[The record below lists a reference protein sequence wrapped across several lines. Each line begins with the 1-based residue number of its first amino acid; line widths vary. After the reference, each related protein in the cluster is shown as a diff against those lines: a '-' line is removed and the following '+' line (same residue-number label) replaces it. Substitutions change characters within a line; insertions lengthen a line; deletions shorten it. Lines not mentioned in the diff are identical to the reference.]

1 MQQMMHYLSH
11 AMIFIL
17 VRCFQPLLLKTFL
30 WFCYC
35 MVFLFIREVQFLY
48 APVLNLS
55 NRVLQM
61 ETVLVSSTDS
71 GFLRLITG
79 TLYIR
84 SNLVLYFVHRLVGCQ
99 GLLEDIP
106 GRKKDNLQL
115 LLSSPGESKSLL
127 RSKRSSTKT
136 YTVKEEL
143 SS

>member
-1 MQQMMHYLSH
+1 MHYLSH

-35 MVFLFIREVQFLY
+35 MLFFFNSWSAVFICTSFL
-48 APVLNLS
+48 S
-55 NRVLQM
+55 IRVLQM

-71 GFLRLITG
+71 GFLRLITC

>member
-1 MQQMMHYLSH
+1 MHYLSH

-17 VRCFQPLLLKTFL
+17 VHCFQPLLLKTFL

-35 MVFLFIREVQFLY
+35 MLFFFNSWSAVFICTSFL
-48 APVLNLS
+48 S
-55 NRVLQM
+55 IRVLQM
-61 ETVLVSSTDS
+61 ETVLVSSTDN
-71 GFLRLITG
+71 GFLRLITC